1 MKTQIL
7 IASVALATLTLAA
20 GTQAGPTNLLEKV
33 SFQLKVDSQGKSST
47 NSDGTITRRIVS
59 KALTSWGLIQALGT
73 DTNLTTN
80 GFSSGA
86 YLAFDTVV
94 TNGTNLPPILVVV
107 EGAGTNLTLTPVG
120 SDIQIG
126 TLSVVLHDG
135 IIRTNGTDMTTAYR
149 IKSVDI
155 DITNQWS
162 LNLRGLGVRN
172 VLDAG
177 QGWGKSA
184 IKVDSNDI
192 LWTLSGYGNEGA
204 DTNSTPVIVTGTVSA
219 HSSKISY

>member
-1 MKTQIL
+1 
-7 IASVALATLTLAA
+7 
-20 GTQAGPTNLLEKV
+20 
-33 SFQLKVDSQGKSST
+33 
-47 NSDGTITRRIVS
+47 
-59 KALTSWGLIQALGT
+59 
-73 DTNLTTN
+73 
-80 GFSSGA
+80 
-86 YLAFDTVV
+86 

-107 EGAGTNLTLTPVG
+107 EGAGTNLSLTPVG

-219 HSSKISY
+219 Q